1 MSNLKEVRNRINS
14 IVSTQQITKAMK
26 MVAAAK
32 LRRAQDAI
40 IKLRPYSN
48 KLSGILSNL
57 QAASSESFN
66 TPYSQEREVK
76 SVLMVVV
83 TSDRGLCGAFN
94 ANVVKGA
101 IALAKEKY
109 AEQNIEFLC
118 IGKKGFESLKRL
130 GYNVNNRY
138 TELFREL
145 DFAHARKAAEYAM
158 DSFVSGKFDE
168 VVIVYN
174 EFKNVITQILRTE
187 TLLPIAKP
195 AEINTSRNIDYI
207 FEPSVEY
214 IVNEVVPQAIKL
226 QFYKALLDSNAA
238 EQGARMSAMDKAT
251 ENAGEILKDL
261 RLEYNRT
268 RQALITKEIIEIIG
282 GAAAL

>member
-40 IKLRPYSN
+40 TKLRPYSN

-66 TPYSQEREVK
+66 TPYSQEREIK
-76 SVLMVVV
+76 SVLIVVV

-101 IALAKEKY
+101 IALAKDKY
-109 AEQNIEFLC
+109 VGQNIEFLC
-118 IGKKGFESLKRL
+118 VGKKGSESLKRL

-138 TELFREL
+138 TELFHEL

-158 DSFVSGKFDE
+158 DSFVQGKFDE
-168 VVIVYN
+168 VVVVYN
-174 EFKNVITQILRTE
+174 EFKNVITQILRIE

-195 AEINTSRNIDYI
+195 AATTSNNNTDYI

-268 RQALITKEIIEIIG
+268 RQALITKEITEIVG